1 MALLM
6 SGKSE
11 DGRVGRLVVHER
23 GESVLPLTYQQAAEL
38 QAANVCRVLPTGESG
53 RWRVVDVKRVG
64 VVAIAGAH
72 VEFKPKAPLQS
83 IIAMASQGEL
93 QIDIR
98 PDAIDQD
105 AESDV
110 PSALVAALLEQMR
123 TAIRQGLLRGYRE
136 TRESSAVVRG
146 RWDIPAQL
154 AKRPGIPLPLEIEF
168 DDYTVDIPENRIL
181 FTALLRS
188 RALMGIP
195 RRLEK
200 EIDELLRPFVDVG
213 RLPRGLPL
221 PSVWPTRLNAHYA
234 GALRLA
240 TVILEAVAWTQRD
253 GDRRAGT
260 FLIDMAHVFE
270 RYVGYRL
277 RRELEAHGFG
287 LDMQDHQWRLDAEGQ
302 IRLRPDIVV
311 TEGGRPITVAD
322 TKYKVLD
329 SAAASPSNGD
339 VYQAVAYALSLGV
352 PEAHLVYVSP
362 PRHPQSFSITSAGVR
377 VHVHGFDLDG
387 PSVDLRRRARELAL
401 AITGQPATGLRDE
414 RASQPAA

>member
-1 MALLM
+1 M
-6 SGKSE
+6 
-11 DGRVGRLVVHER
+11 DRLVVHER
-23 GESVLPLTYQQAAEL
+23 GETLLSLTYEQAVEL
-38 QAANVCRVLPTGESG
+38 QATDVCRVLPTGETG
-53 RWRVVDVKRVG
+53 LWRVADVKRIG
-64 VVAIAGAH
+64 VVAISGAH
-72 VEFKPKAPLQS
+72 VEFRPKAPLRS
-83 IIAMASQGEL
+83 LIAMASLGEL
-93 QIDIR
+93 QIDLR
-98 PDAIDQD
+98 PDDIEHD

-110 PSALVAALLEQMR
+110 PSALVAAFLREVHAA
-123 TAIRQGLLRGYRE
+123 TRQGLLKGYRE

-154 AKRPGIPLPLEIEF
+154 ARRPGIPLPLEIEF
-168 DDYTVDIPENRIL
+168 EEYTADIPENRIL
-181 FTALLRS
+181 FTALLRA
-188 RALMGIP
+188 RALSGLP
-195 RRLEK
+195 RPLEK
-200 EIDELLRPFVDVG
+200 RIDELVRPFVDVD

-221 PSVWPTRLNAHYA
+221 PPVKPMRLNAHYA
-234 GALRLA
+234 GALRLG

-270 RYVGYRL
+270 RYVGHRL
-277 RRELEAHGFG
+277 RTELEASGIG
-287 LDMQDHQWRLDAEGQ
+287 LDMQDHTWRLDAEGQ

-311 TEGGRPITVAD
+311 TVGGRPLTVAD

-362 PRHPQSFSITSAGVR
+362 PRRSQSFAIASAGVT

-387 PSVDLRRRARELAL
+387 SSKDLRRRVRELVLAL
-401 AITGQPATGLRDE
+401 TGPAATGFRGD
-414 RASQPAA
+414 RAPLPAA